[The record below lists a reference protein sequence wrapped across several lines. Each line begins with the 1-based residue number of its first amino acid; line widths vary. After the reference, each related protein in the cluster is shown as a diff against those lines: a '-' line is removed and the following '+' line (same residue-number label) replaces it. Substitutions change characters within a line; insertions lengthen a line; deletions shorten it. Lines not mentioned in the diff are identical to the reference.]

1 MGFHSIFLYQ
11 FLLFILLKINLN
23 QMYKYFN
30 SFNHYHTNIENLLNF
45 LFTQFSTKRFII
57 LLVYSLYTKYVINTL
72 MVVEIGLF

>member
-1 MGFHSIFLYQ
+1 
-11 FLLFILLKINLN
+11 
-23 QMYKYFN
+23 MYKYFD

-45 LFTQFSTKRFII
+45 LFTQFSTTQFII